1 MYMYFS
7 DKVWLRQIGVHSAL
21 ESLVVGKKFVS
32 YVTITQSFGIA
43 QGSKWAQ
50 KQNFLTRAF
59 WVIAILR
66 FSLT

>member
-1 MYMYFS
+1 MVPDDLNDWGFYC
-7 DKVWLRQIGVHSAL
+7 LTPHSAL
-21 ESLVVGKKFVS
+21 ESLVVGKKFVD